1 MNRLLAAV
9 SAVALMAS
17 VGVANAAESQGKIKS
32 VDEEAMV
39 LTLEDGTMFQLSED
53 VAVENLK
60 AGQEVSVSYETKD
73 GENVADKVEVKE

>member
-53 VAVENLK
+53 VAVENLMP
-60 AGQEVSVSYETKD
+60 GQEVSVSYETKD
-73 GENVADKVEVKE
+73 GENVADKVDVKE

>member
-32 VDEEAMV
+32 VDQEAMV

-60 AGQEVSVSYETKD
+60 PGQEVSVSYETKD